1 MKITILST
9 ALFTLLSLSAVADD
23 SVKMTE
29 TRQKNL
35 TIKMAKLKP
44 ASTVAGQAYPAE
56 VVIPANQIRIISSA
70 YAGLVDQ
77 VLVTP
82 GLSVKKGQ
90 AIAYVTSPELI
101 KMQREYLQS
110 VAQKRLATQSLERD
124 NALFKDG
131 IIAEK
136 RQQATENSHVES
148 AAQMNER
155 RQLLKLAGMEESAI
169 NHLEKNNQY
178 QNRTALVAPISGVVL
193 EQTAAQGQRIEAT
206 SPLFKVAQL
215 SPLWVEVR
223 VPLADIKKN
232 NIQKGAAARIK
243 DIEAKGAVIALLPNM
258 RAQDQTAIV
267 RVEIKQGLDNLFPSQ
282 MVDVILA
289 PTPSANVQNFS
300 IPTASLVNHQ
310 ARTVVF
316 VQTKNGFYAKEVKLL
331 NSQGEVSTIAGEFTG
346 AEQVVVSGTAAI
358 KASWLGM
365 GGAE

>member
-1 MKITILST
+1 
-9 ALFTLLSLSAVADD
+9 
-23 SVKMTE
+23 
-29 TRQKNL
+29 
-35 TIKMAKLKP
+35 
-44 ASTVAGQAYPAE
+44 
-56 VVIPANQIRIISSA
+56 
-70 YAGLVDQ
+70 
-77 VLVTP
+77 
-82 GLSVKKGQ
+82 
-90 AIAYVTSPELI
+90 
-101 KMQREYLQS
+101 
-110 VAQKRLATQSLERD
+110 
-124 NALFKDG
+124 G

-300 IPTASLVNHQ
+300 IPSASLVNHQ